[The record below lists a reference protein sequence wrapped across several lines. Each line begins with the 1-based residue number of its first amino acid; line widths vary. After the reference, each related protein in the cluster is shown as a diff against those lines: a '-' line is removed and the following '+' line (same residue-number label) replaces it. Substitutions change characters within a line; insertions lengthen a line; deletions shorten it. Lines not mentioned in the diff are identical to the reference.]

1 MFGITKKITNR
12 ITNKKK
18 KIMKRIVLTL
28 VAAMA
33 LTFSFA
39 ETQSKNVDKKYDM
52 NCDIYRLSVVLD
64 LSEKQMDAVE
74 EIHNS
79 FTNEMQSLASVKG
92 PRQRFLLHQAV
103 RKDAQQ
109 MHRVLSD
116 KQFRDYMRILGV
128 TLHNRRL

>member
-1 MFGITKKITNR
+1 
-12 ITNKKK
+12 
-18 KIMKRIVLTL
+18 MKRIVLTV

-39 ETQSKNVDKKYDM
+39 ETQSKNADKNYNM
-52 NCDIYRLSVVLD
+52 NCDVYRLSVVLN
-64 LSEKQMDAVE
+64 LSEEQMDAVE

-79 FTNEMQSLASVKG
+79 FTNEMETLSSVKG
-92 PRQRFLLHQAV
+92 PRQRFLIHQAV

-109 MHRVLSD
+109 MHQVLND